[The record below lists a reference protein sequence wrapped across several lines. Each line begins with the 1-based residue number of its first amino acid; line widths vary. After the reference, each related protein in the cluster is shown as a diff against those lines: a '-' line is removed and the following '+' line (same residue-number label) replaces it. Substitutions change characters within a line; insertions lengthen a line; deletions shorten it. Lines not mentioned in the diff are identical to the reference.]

1 MKEFRK
7 ALTELPWIVKLLLV
21 VFYDLYGALKRIS
34 KGDVKG
40 IVVGVLMLVTGNIFG
55 IMWIIDLVTIIL
67 KKEVTVLD

>member
-1 MKEFRK
+1 MEQFRK
-7 ALTELPWIVKLLLV
+7 AMVDLHWIVTMLLV
-21 VFYDLYGALKRIS
+21 VFYDLYGALKRLF

-40 IVVGVLMLVTGNIFG
+40 IVVGVLMLVTGNFFG